1 MNPAPATPLRRG
13 VKEKS
18 LTPRQVTFT
27 PHPQELMEEEFQ
39 WEYEIEDEERYWRD
53 TFDPKREDSH
63 PEMTCR
69 DRYRA
74 ALQLRTPLRHSTPRR
89 QEDAPEGPLQDS
101 SGISLTCL
109 MTLDHKQKLIA
120 STIIYRKKNK
130 ERAGQRAT
138 QKNCCIKTIQ
148 RKHKQIS
155 AGPVW
160 VGI

>member
-1 MNPAPATPLRRG
+1 
-13 VKEKS
+13 
-18 LTPRQVTFT
+18 
-27 PHPQELMEEEFQ
+27 MEEEFQ

-63 PEMTCR
+63 PEMTYR